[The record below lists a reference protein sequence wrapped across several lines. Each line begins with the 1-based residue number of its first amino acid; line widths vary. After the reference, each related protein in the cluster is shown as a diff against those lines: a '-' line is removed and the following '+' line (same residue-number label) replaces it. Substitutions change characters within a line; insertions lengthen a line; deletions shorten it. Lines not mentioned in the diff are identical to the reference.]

1 MFMGGND
8 AGRIACR
15 RYPSTKFS
23 LNGKELSIFRY
34 IKVQLKA
41 WKASA
46 NYLCR
51 RPGHPGT
58 PSQLNRRAQAMRNST
73 IRRQQSPMIQA
84 LHCLGAYRQS
94 NGTEAAALRNRSL
107 SGTSLTE
114 WFGIKCTHPAVMAAL
129 HESWKVSP
137 FLCAPI
143 SQ

>member
-1 MFMGGND
+1 MGGND

-15 RYPSTKFS
+15 DYPSTKFS
-23 LNGKELSIFRY
+23 SNGKELSIFRY
-34 IKVQLKA
+34 FNVQLRRGKA
-41 WKASA
+41 PT

-51 RPGHPGT
+51 PPGQPGT
-58 PSQLNRRAQAMRNST
+58 PSQLNRRAQAMRTST

-84 LHCLGAYRQS
+84 LHCLGAYGQS
-94 NGTEAAALRNRSL
+94 NGTEAAVLSNRSL
-107 SGTSLTE
+107 SGIALTE
-114 WFGIKCTHPAVMAAL
+114 WVGIKCTHPAVMAAL